1 MERSPERVA
10 IDVRDGYVSAE
21 EARECYGV
29 VLTEGGDV
37 DAAATDAMRSATTSP
52 GYDID
57 RGEIELGS
65 GSGEID
71 RHAFH
76 A

>member
-1 MERSPERVA
+1 
-10 IDVRDGYVSAE
+10 
-21 EARECYGV
+21 
-29 VLTEGGDV
+29 
-37 DAAATDAMRSATTSP
+37 MRSATTSP

-76 A
+76 G